1 MNGIQTSEMPKN
13 GMFGANTH
21 PAKNYFWIN
30 FAGMGKNEKSAIL
43 FFISRNGTKW
53 ERAGEVRNGK
63 KWKVWERM

>member
-1 MNGIQTSEMPKN
+1 MPKN

-53 ERAGEVRNGK
+53 ERAGEVR
-63 KWKVWERM
+63 KW